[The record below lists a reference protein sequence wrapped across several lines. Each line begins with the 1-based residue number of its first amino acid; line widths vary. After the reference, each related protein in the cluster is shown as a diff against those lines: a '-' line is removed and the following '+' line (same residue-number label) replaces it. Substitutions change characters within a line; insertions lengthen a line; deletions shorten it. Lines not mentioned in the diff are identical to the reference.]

1 MELLYILVLGYAVNI
16 LVLGILMF
24 LTLIN
29 TLINTLVNVF
39 NPEYQKD
46 IMYLNSM
53 MEDIKAIKQQLR
65 DNNLSTRIQEDYII
79 YVPFA
84 YLLRLVMYIYGMVT
98 VGLTNFLYDEIVGYK
113 SKLETRLTNKRR

>member
-98 VGLTNFLYDEIVGYK
+98 VGLTGFLHSEISGYK
-113 SKLETRLTNKRR
+113 SKLETRLATK